1 LPFTSQKVSL
11 GYIFKMQKTSYY
23 LINAI
28 TLYRLISAPLLVLL
42 LVFPR
47 PDIFKWLIALSFFTD
62 SIDGWLARKFKID
75 SAAGAKLDS
84 IADDL
89 TILVALAGLFVFKT
103 EFIKEQLVTIFIL
116 LSLLVIQTV
125 YALFKYRKPSSFH
138 TYLAKIAAILQ
149 GSFMILAFF
158 MPEPLSILFYTA
170 ALVTGIELIEE
181 ICITYFLPVW
191 ETNVKGLHW
200 VLKRNQKKS
209 L

>member
-1 LPFTSQKVSL
+1 
-11 GYIFKMQKTSYY
+11 MQKTSYY